1 MTEHRDEVLVEVF
14 NEARWPS
21 NGCVVDEDMMFV
33 AGLHAVASFA
43 ERSAEFEAK
52 CNTLALLQTLGVIR
66 GSWQERQVRHC
77 ERRWEFR
84 TSPDEGH
91 HPQPDPKD
99 ASTGQPGGKKG
110 HS

>member
-1 MTEHRDEVLVEVF
+1 MCHRDEVLVEVF

-21 NGCVVDEDMMFV
+21 NGCVVDEDMMLV
-33 AGLHAVASFA
+33 AGLQAVASFV
-43 ERSAEFEAK
+43 ERASELEAK
-52 CNTLALLQTLGVIR
+52 CNTLALLQTVGVIR
-66 GSWQERQVRHC
+66 GPWQERQVRHC

-84 TSPDEGH
+84 TATCGP
-91 HPQPDPKD
+91 HPHPDPKD